1 MKKILS
7 LMGVLAATAFAPEAS
22 ALPAFARQTGME
34 CTACHQQHFPV
45 LNGFGRAFKAGGY
58 TMMGAQGLVEG
69 EHLSIPA
76 NLNAAILV
84 KVRYVKDNTPGMNP
98 TTGPTNTGN
107 GQLQF
112 GDELSLF
119 FAGRVTENIGFM
131 FEGNTAAVGGALV
144 AGLKL
149 PMSYDLGAVKLTAVP
164 FTTDALSVQYGFELS
179 SGGVMRA
186 NRWAESRRETSA
198 IQYNADRGPDAG
210 NATGVA
216 LVAHN
221 DMGFINFT
229 KWSPSYA
236 PGSNGQ
242 QAATPSISI
251 MTNNYLRVAATPSIG
266 DWAIVAGLGAMRGTG
281 YGNMALQTVE
291 TRQTFADLQAH
302 GAIGGQE
309 LGVYAQYATAPAA
322 AGAADVAAARAAA
335 GGTGAAA
342 DAAGTATVAA
352 NTAAGI
358 GSSNAYNSGLNT
370 RKAFTVGADYS
381 VIPHTLSVGAAYR
394 NAKNGG
400 AAGADGDNA
409 ITLTAVYDVYQ
420 NVALHADFSKY
431 SGSAHNATVT
441 TPQPLTQSLLVML
454 EAAW

>member
-242 QAATPSISI
+242 QAATPSTSI

-281 YGNMALQTVE
+281 YGNMAAQTIE
-291 TRQTFADLQAH
+291 TKQTFADFQAQ

-322 AGAADVAAARAAA
+322 AGAAPV
-335 GGTGAAA
+335 
-342 DAAGTATVAA
+342 AAGTTTVAA

-358 GSSNAYNSGLNT
+358 ASTNAYNSGLNT
-370 RKAFTVGADYS
+370 RKAFTIGADYS
-381 VIPHTLSVGAAYR
+381 VIPHTLSIGAAYR

-409 ITLTAVYDVYQ
+409 IALTAVYDLYQ

-431 SGSAHNATVT
+431 SGSAHNATLA
-441 TPQPLTQSLLVML
+441 TPQPLTQSLLLML

>member
-7 LMGVLAATAFAPEAS
+7 LIGVLAATAFAPEAS

-34 CTACHQQHFPV
+34 CSACHQQHFPV
-45 LNGFGRAFKAGGY
+45 LSGFGRAFKAGGY
-58 TMMGAQGLVEG
+58 TMMGTQALVEG
-69 EHLSIPA
+69 ERLSIPST
-76 NLNAAILV
+76 LNAAILA
-84 KVRYVKDNTPGMNP
+84 KIRYVKDNTPGMNP
-98 TTGPTNTGN
+98 TTNVPTNTGN

-119 FAGRVTENIGFM
+119 FAGRVAENIGFM
-131 FEGNTAAVGGALV
+131 FEGNTVAAGGALL

-149 PMSYDLGAVKLTAVP
+149 PMSHDFGAVKLTAVP

-198 IQYNADRGPDAG
+198 IQYNADRGADAG

-242 QAATPSISI
+242 QTATPSTSI

-266 DWAIVAGLGAMRGTG
+266 DWALVAGLGAMRGTG
-281 YGNMALQTVE
+281 MSNMTTQPVE
-291 TRQTFADLQAH
+291 TRQTFADLQAQ

-322 AGAADVAAARAAA
+322 AGAAAV
-335 GGTGAAA
+335 
-342 DAAGTATVAA
+342 AAGTTTVAA

-358 GSSNAYNSGLNT
+358 ASTNAYNSGVNT
-370 RKAFTVGADYS
+370 RKALTLGADYS
-381 VIPHTLSVGAAYR
+381 VIPHTLSIGAAYR
-394 NAKNGG
+394 NAKNGA

-431 SGSAHNATVT
+431 SGSAHNATAT